1 MIDFDFDTKGFCVEH
16 KQTEL
21 VKLSKTMSI
30 RQQAIA
36 TAHVYIRRYYIKV
49 ELRRT
54 NPYLVMATAL
64 YLACKMEECPLHI
77 RVMVSEAR
85 NIWPGMC
92 LSFSPSTIKTSIPT
106 LLLLSTLR
114 LFPSTIKNRL
124 HNLGRIQT
132 RRNRIQPHL
141 RNKLPPNHS
150 SPLPYPHPPLRTII
164 HGDRRSIVG
173 NKHNK
178 RPLPHRPPPP
188 IPATHHCHY
197 SHFPKFKSH
206 PHSRWRHGD

>member
-1 MIDFDFDTKGFCVEH
+1 MATI
-16 KQTEL
+16 EL

-49 ELRRT
+49 EVRKT

-92 LSFSPSTIKTSIPT
+92 P
-106 LLLLSTLR
+106 
-114 LFPSTIKNRL
+114 LFPSTIKTPFQYSSPPPLPLFPSIFKKIRL
-124 HNLGRIQT
+124 HNLRRIQT
-132 RRNRIQPHL
+132 RRNRIQSHFG
-141 RNKLPPNHS
+141 NKLQPNHS
-150 SPLPYPHPPLRTII
+150 PPLPYSHPPLRTTV
-164 HGDRRSIVG
+164 HGGRRSILG

-188 IPATHHCHY
+188 IPTTHHRHH
-197 SHFPKFKSH
+197 SHFPKFESH
-206 PHSRWRHGD
+206 SHARWRVGD

>member
-1 MIDFDFDTKGFCVEH
+1 
-16 KQTEL
+16 
-21 VKLSKTMSI
+21 MSI

-92 LSFSPSTIKTSIPT
+92 VLPPFKTLFQHSSSPSPPPPRS
-106 LLLLSTLR
+106 
-114 LFPSTIKNRL
+114 FPSTINGRL
-124 HNLGRIQT
+124 HNLRRIQT

-150 SPLPYPHPPLRTII
+150 SPLPYARPPLRTII
-164 HGDRRSIVG
+164 HGGRRSLVG
-173 NKHNK
+173 NEHNK

-197 SHFPKFKSH
+197 SYFPKFKSH
-206 PHSRWRHGD
+206 PHGRRRGGD